1 MMISLRLIHILSGVF
16 WAGAVFFSAAF
27 LVPAIVA
34 SGPAGGQVMRQLI
47 IVRRLPVVAGIAS
60 LLTILS
66 GAAMYWRNSSLSGG
80 VWAASTQG
88 MTYGIGAVT
97 ALLTAG
103 VAATIV
109 GPTGNKLT
117 KLGAELAAAGGPP
130 TADQMRTLGA
140 LQNRMLFG
148 TRIGA
153 ALIGATVITMAVAR
167 YL

>member
-1 MMISLRLIHILSGVF
+1 
-16 WAGAVFFSAAF
+16 
-27 LVPAIVA
+27 
-34 SGPAGGQVMRQLI
+34 
-47 IVRRLPVVAGIAS
+47 
-60 LLTILS
+60 
-66 GAAMYWRNSSLSGG
+66 
-80 VWAASTQG
+80 
-88 MTYGIGAVT
+88 
-97 ALLTAG
+97 LLTAG